1 MTVMLRAAVVILI
14 GGASLAGP
22 GAATA
27 PTQVR
32 IVGNDY
38 AFTQVPS
45 SLPAGEAVFA
55 FENRGKV
62 RHELSIAL
70 LKRERGAADILDAF
84 KQGNRRRE
92 LYETSIGVL
101 LAFPGDTAGGRL
113 LATLLPGR
121 TYALI
126 CSLRDTP
133 DAQQHVLMGMYAVF
147 TVPEH

>member
-1 MTVMLRAAVVILI
+1 MIMIAR
-14 GGASLAGP
+14 ASLVTLFGGWLSLTEQRAP
-22 GAATA
+22 T
-27 PTQVR
+27 PTQVH
-32 IVGNDY
+32 IVGDDY
-38 AFTQVPS
+38 TFIQPPS
-45 SLPAGEAVFA
+45 TIPAGEAVFS
-55 FENRGKV
+55 FQNRGKV
-62 RHELSIAL
+62 RHELSMAL
-70 LKRERGAADILDAF
+70 LKPGRGATDVLESF
-84 KQGNRRRE
+84 NQGTRRRE

-121 TYALI
+121 TYAII